1 MRTFV
6 RRYGADIGM
15 VVMTFVW
22 GVHYIVVK
30 DALSDLAPL
39 AFNAIRFSIGLPVIL
54 LAGLQRPAA
63 LRLARRDIPRLLL
76 LGLIGPFGYQIFFI
90 LSLERTTSTNTALL
104 TATMPTWT
112 ALLTIML
119 GIIVIRRQMLVGV
132 ALSLVGVA
140 LVVVGQSEG
149 GLSLSRSD
157 VLGSG
162 LALGAAMV
170 TAVYNISI
178 KPLVD
183 RYGGTVI
190 AFWTYCLSTVGLIVA
205 SAPDLAALDSD
216 SLPVRVLPNLL
227 YSGILSCAFGFLTEN
242 FALHRLGPAR
252 TATYYNFTPIIA
264 AFAGVAILGDPLT
277 VGLVVGGALTLWSV
291 TVVRRNTFLRLPVSH
306 PKPEV
311 HSAVEGRGS

>member
-1 MRTFV
+1 MH
-6 RRYGADIGM
+6 RYAADIGIAL
-15 VVMTFVW
+15 MTLVW

-39 AFNAIRFSIGLPVIL
+39 TFNAIRFSIGLPVIL

-63 LRLARRDIPRLLL
+63 LRIARRDVPRLAL

-90 LSLERTTSTNTALL
+90 LGLERTTSTNTALL

-112 ALLTIML
+112 ALLTIVL

-132 ALSLVGVA
+132 ALSLIGVA
-140 LVVVGQSEG
+140 LVVAGQAEE

-157 VLGSG
+157 LLGSS
-162 LALGAAMV
+162 LALAAAMV

-190 AFWTYCLSTVGLIVA
+190 AFWTYCLTTAGLIVVA
-205 SAPDLAALDSD
+205 SPDLFTLGGD
-216 SLPVRVLPNLL
+216 SLTLRVLPNLL
-227 YSGILSCAFGFLTEN
+227 YSGILSCAFGFLIEN
-242 FALHRLGPAR
+242 FALHRIGPAR
-252 TATYYNFTPIIA
+252 TAAYYNVTPIVA

-277 VGLVVGGALTLWSV
+277 LELIAGGALTLWGV
-291 TVVRRNTFLRLPVSH
+291 TVVRRNTFLRLPVSQPEPEAH
-306 PKPEV
+306 P
-311 HSAVEGRGS
+311 AAEGRAP

>member
-1 MRTFV
+1 M
-6 RRYGADIGM
+6 ALM
-15 VVMTFVW
+15 ALVW

-39 AFNAIRFSIGLPVIL
+39 TFNAIRFSIGLPVIL
-54 LAGLQRPAA
+54 LAGMQRPAA
-63 LRLARRDIPRLLL
+63 LRVARRDIPRLVL
-76 LGLIGPFGYQIFFI
+76 LGLIGPFGYQMFFI
-90 LSLERTTSTNTALL
+90 LGLERTTSTNTALL

-112 ALLTIML
+112 ALLTIVL

-149 GLSLSRSD
+149 GISLSRAD
-157 VLGSG
+157 AVGSS
-162 LALGAAMV
+162 LALAAAMV

-190 AFWTYCLSTVGLIVA
+190 AFWTYCLTTVGLIAA
-205 SAPDLAALDSD
+205 SLPDLATLGGD
-216 SLPVRVLPNLL
+216 SLTARVVPNLL

-264 AFAGVAILGDPLT
+264 AFAGVAALGDPLT
-277 VGLVVGGALTLWSV
+277 VGLVMGGALTLWGV
-291 TVVRRNTFLRLPVSH
+291 TVVRRNTFLRLPASQ
-306 PKPEV
+306 PQPEV
-311 HSAVEGRGS
+311 RPAVEGRSS